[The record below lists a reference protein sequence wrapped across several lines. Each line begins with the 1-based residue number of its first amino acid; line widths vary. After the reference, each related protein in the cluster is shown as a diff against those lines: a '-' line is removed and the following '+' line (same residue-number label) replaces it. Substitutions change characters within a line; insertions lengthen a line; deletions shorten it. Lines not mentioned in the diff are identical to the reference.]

1 MTDRQLKLTILAATW
16 LGPQVPTLLIGVP
29 AVYYDRISLGGM
41 LVGAA
46 FMLAISGGA
55 HLMLAWMQRNDEKRS
70 EVDRSLPNLAATHP
84 QARVARHQA
93 TNRPRAAEEKPL
105 AQDRKRPHRP
115 NPITIGSKRIP

>member
-1 MTDRQLKLTILAATW
+1 MTNRQLKLTILAATW

-55 HLMLAWMQRNDEKRS
+55 HLMLAWMQRNDENEAKLTEAYQTWRPPIRKQELPDTKR
-70 EVDRSLPNLAATHP
+70 RT
-84 QARVARHQA
+84 ARER
-93 TNRPRAAEEKPL
+93 
-105 AQDRKRPHRP
+105 RKRNR
-115 NPITIGSKRIP
+115 